1 MDKLFITACFL
12 IPFENFFF
20 APSRGWAAIAPL
32 FFFAYVIFNYKHALI
47 TMGKNI
53 QLIGL
58 LAGGFFITFINYFF
72 MEAALGNLV
81 DTMISVTLGMF
92 FYMALDIYFIQKKRK
107 IDTVVHVILIAYSLS
122 IVIGLIQ
129 FVAIKISNPAMIEI
143 IMSVEKR
150 SYIGAGRVQF
160 TFTEPS
166 FIGMHMFGVL
176 LPLYLLTKDKR
187 IKRVIILYITLSI
200 MMGCSVRIIVD
211 TAVYMMLYL
220 FHKIDIKK
228 TKTMMRLFIMTFAG
242 ASCFLYVYNTNYRV
256 RVIVN
261 NGIYADGSLASR
273 WFRINA
279 SLKGYEKNKV
289 HTLFGYGYGNAL
301 VPLREGYS
309 EAEAEYKSSYTREVR
324 NLGDSKYTSDSVVYC
339 MYIRIISELGFI
351 VFVGIVLYFAKHR
364 RKISNG
370 PFDLYFWMV
379 CYLYIQFDSYAFYA
393 LWILLSILKNADSIK
408 EKKMTGHLL
417 Q

>member
-58 LAGGFFITFINYFF
+58 LAGGFFITFMNYFF

-92 FYMALDIYFIQKKRK
+92 FYTALDIYFIQKKRT
-107 IDTVVHVILIAYSLS
+107 IDRVVHVILIAYSIS
-122 IVIGLIQ
+122 IVTGLIQ
-129 FVAIKISNPAMIEI
+129 FVAIKTSNPAMIAM
-143 IMSVEKR
+143 IMSLEKR
-150 SYIGAGRVQF
+150 NYIRYGRVQF
-160 TFTEPS
+160 TITEPS
-166 FIGMHMFGVL
+166 FIGMHMFGIL
-176 LPLYLLTKDKR
+176 LPLYLLSEDRR
-187 IKRVIILYITLSI
+187 IKRVMILYIALAI
-200 MMGCSVRIIVD
+200 MMGCGVRIIVD
-211 TAVYMMLYL
+211 TAVYMLLYF

-228 TKTMMRLFIMTFAG
+228 TKTMMRLFIMILAG

-256 RVIVN
+256 RLIVN
-261 NGIYADGSLASR
+261 NGIYADASLAVR

-279 SLKGYEKNKV
+279 SLKGYDKNKV

-301 VPLREGYS
+301 VPLQEGYD
-309 EAEAEYKSSYTREVR
+309 AAKAEYKNPYTREMESLK
-324 NLGDSKYTSDSVVYC
+324 NPQPNESVLC

-351 VFVGIVLYFAKHR
+351 VFMGIALYFAKHR
-364 RKISNG
+364 RKISDG